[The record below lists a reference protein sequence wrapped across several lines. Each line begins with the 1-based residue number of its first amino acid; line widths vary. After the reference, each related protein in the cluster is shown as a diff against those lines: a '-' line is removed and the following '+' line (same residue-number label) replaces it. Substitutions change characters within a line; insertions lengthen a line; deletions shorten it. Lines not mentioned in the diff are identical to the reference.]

1 MRRRLTTLLVFL
13 LAGLVTTVALVALL
27 TVFVDVGQGPQSQAE
42 SFVDD
47 ERWSITRWDRAGA
60 AQIRS
65 IRIRGLNWSPQQAAG
80 EPDTPTMG
88 DQVTAWAS
96 QSSDAGTE
104 WLVLHYAKPVIP
116 RELHVYESCAPG
128 ALVRVTALDD
138 AGNEVEAWSGVDPS
152 LGGNGPATPRGVPIS
167 KVPLS
172 VSFATN
178 RIKIYLA
185 CDKVPNWNEVDAVG
199 LISDAGETQWARHVQ
214 ASTTYASNSAAQ
226 GGAGGNPAL
235 LTPSWTTLDRPN
247 AAFATAV
254 ANREERMVDARGW
267 PLLAFRSETDL
278 LGPSARPIPNVATG
292 SPLLVV
298 PARPGGYT
306 VTRLNLTGTLALST
320 PPAGIDVRPPLPTRP
335 IWLGLTIN
343 TVVFGTA
350 WLAIWA
356 TLTIPRRFVRD
367 LARLRRG
374 ACIAC
379 GYDLNYD
386 FPKGCPECGWRRGAT
401 DPHTLRS

>member
-1 MRRRLTTLLVFL
+1 MRRRLTTLLIFL
-13 LAGLVTTVALVALL
+13 AAGLITTVALAALL
-27 TVFVDVGQGPQSQAE
+27 TVFVDVSQGPQSQAE

-47 ERWSITRWDRAGA
+47 ERWTISRWDRAGA

-96 QSSDAGTE
+96 QSADAGTE

-116 RELHVYESCAPG
+116 KELHVYESCAPG

-138 AGNEVEAWSGVDPS
+138 AGNEVEAWAGVDPS
-152 LGGNGPATPRGVPIS
+152 LGGKGPTTPRGVAIS

-172 VSFATN
+172 VNFPTN

-214 ASTTYASNSAAQ
+214 ASSTYASNSAAQ

-235 LTPSWTTLDRPN
+235 LTPSWTTLDHPN
-247 AAFATAV
+247 PAFATAV

-278 LGPSARPIPNVATG
+278 LGPTTPPTLKVLTGNSAPR
-292 SPLLVV
+292 SPG
-298 PARPGGYT
+298 PRSAYG
-306 VTRLNLTGTLALST
+306 VTQLNLTGTVALST
-320 PPAGIDVRPPLPTRP
+320 PAAGIDVRPPLPTRP
-335 IWLGLTIN
+335 IWLGLAIDTL
-343 TVVFGTA
+343 VFGTA
-350 WLAIWA
+350 WLVLWA

-386 FPKGCPECGWRRGAT
+386 FPKGCPECGWRRDHRRAG
-401 DPHTLRS
+401 